1 MFKGFYDENIMAH
14 GTAVRS
20 LNSTRKNKGL
30 LAVSTSSFLLSD
42 DLWEMLAVKEG
53 TNFAKTHAQDFL
65 IYWDASM

>member
-30 LAVSTSSFLLSD
+30 LAVSTSSVFCQMSCGGDVGSEGRHKLCKDPCSGFPDLL
-42 DLWEMLAVKEG
+42 G
-53 TNFAKTHAQDFL
+53 C
-65 IYWDASM
+65 